1 MSERTTL
8 RPINVVD
15 GEPRLLRYR
24 PGQRYVHLLVAV
36 SFTLLFLSGL
46 TLLWEPLAFLAA
58 GGWARL
64 LHRIAAVGFLAVPIL
79 YFIVDREGAKE
90 LLRESF
96 TYDRDD
102 FRWMMHMGRYALG
115 NAADMPP
122 AGRLNAGQKIHH
134 AGVIVLSAGVV
145 ASGLAMW
152 IWTDALGAAGLSWTV
167 LVHNITAGALVLL
180 LIGHVYFTVVY
191 KAINSMHTGYIP
203 KHRAEVEHPKWVE
216 ELEERGVTTEAATTP
231 AGDAPAEK

>member
-1 MSERTTL
+1 MSKRTTL
-8 RPINVVD
+8 RPVEAAD
-15 GEPRLLRYR
+15 GDVRLLRYR

-46 TLLWEPLAFLAA
+46 ALLWEPLAFLAA
-58 GGWARL
+58 GGWSRL
-64 LHRIAAVGFLAVPIL
+64 VHRIAAVGFLAVPIL

-102 FRWMMHMGRYALG
+102 FRWMMHMGSYALG

-145 ASGLAMW
+145 GSGLAMW
-152 IWTDALGAAGLSWTV
+152 IWKDALGAVGLNWAV
-167 LVHNITAGALVLL
+167 LVHNLTAGALVLL

-203 KHRAEVEHPKWVE
+203 KRRAEIEHPKWVE
-216 ELEERGVTTEAATTP
+216 ELEESGVTAQ
-231 AGDAPAEK
+231 PAEEVTGDEPSQR